1 VRQSFEL
8 LILGS
13 SSASPTSNRNASAQ
27 LLNIAERFFLIDC
40 GEATQIQLRRYKA
53 KFQSIDHIFISHLHG
68 DHFFGLPGL
77 LSSMHLLGRQQ
88 TLSIYAPPGLKELM
102 DKLNKLSETKL
113 NFPIQW
119 HETSSGTSK
128 MLFEDEKVEVYSFP
142 LQHRIH
148 CTGFLFREKKHPR
161 KIDKYKLE
169 KNKVSHADIQLLRHG
184 MDVVNANGE
193 LIKNSEVTIDP
204 LPARSFAYCS
214 DTRYNEEVC
223 SYIQGVDLL
232 YHESTFLD
240 DQAPRAAKT
249 FHSTAKQAADIA
261 LKAGAKLLLLGHFS
275 ARYRVLDDFL
285 KEASEIYP
293 NCVLASDG
301 KLIKI

>member
-1 VRQSFEL
+1 
-8 LILGS
+8 
-13 SSASPTSNRNASAQ
+13 
-27 LLNIAERFFLIDC
+27 
-40 GEATQIQLRRYKA
+40 
-53 KFQSIDHIFISHLHG
+53 
-68 DHFFGLPGL
+68 
-77 LSSMHLLGRQQ
+77 MHLLGRQQ

-102 DKLNKLSETKL
+102 DKLNKVSETKL

-119 HETSSGTSK
+119 HETSQGTSK
-128 MLFEDEKVEVYSFP
+128 MLFEDDKVEVYSFP

-169 KNKVSHADIQLLRHG
+169 KNKVSTADIQLLRHG
-184 MDVVNANGE
+184 MDVVNADGE
-193 LIKNSEVTIDP
+193 LIKNAEVTIDP
-204 LPARSFAYCS
+204 LPPRSFAYCS

-261 LKAGAKLLLLGHFS
+261 LKAGAKQLLLGHFS
-275 ARYRVLDDFL
+275 ARYRVLDDFI